1 MRATAPALTA
11 HRNTRRSV
19 HAEYLVWI
27 EARNRAN
34 PAIIETAGLWTGSEP
49 RSFTT
54 DGVVRTFT
62 GTSVLQVPAFAD
74 EAGIR
79 VRRID
84 MTLSGVSDAA
94 EAAFR
99 LYDTYNAP
107 VLIWRAE
114 FDMNR
119 NLIAA
124 PERVWRG
131 RIESAPITTAGVD
144 EDKNA
149 ISDIRMTLVSDAW
162 RLTVCPP
169 LTKSAAAQAARGD
182 QGRRYSNVHDA
193 GVTWGETQ
201 AQPKKRKKFLGIF

>member
-1 MRATAPALTA
+1 MRATSPALTA

-19 HAEYLVWI
+19 HAEHLIWI
-27 EARNRAN
+27 EARNRNTNA
-34 PAIIETAGLWTGSEP
+34 IETAGLWTGSDT
-49 RSFTT
+49 RSFTV
-54 DGVVRTFT
+54 DSVVRTFV
-62 GTSVLQVPAFAD
+62 GTSVLRIPAFAD

-79 VRRID
+79 VRRVD
-84 MTLSGVSDAA
+84 LTLAGVS
-94 EAAFR
+94 EAVEVALR

-107 VLIWRAE
+107 VTIWRAE

-131 RIESAPITTAGVD
+131 RIETAPVTTATFGDGCDV
-144 EDKNA
+144 
-149 ISDIRMTLVSDAW
+149 RMSLVSDAW

>member
-34 PAIIETAGLWTGSEP
+34 PAIIEAAGLWTGSEP

-62 GTSVLQVPAFAD
+62 GTSVLQIPAFAD

-79 VRRID
+79 VRRLD
-84 MTLSGVSDAA
+84 VTLAGVSEAA

-131 RIESAPITTAGVD
+131 RIESAPITTAAYGD
-144 EDKNA
+144 GC
-149 ISDIRMTLVSDAW
+149 DIRMTLVSDAW